1 MPITPFLDG
10 EHFDAEA
17 KRVMGVAF
25 ESTIAALR
33 LADRSDPVVGIVAQ
47 KIIDLA
53 KAGEHN
59 PDALCER
66 ALAELENAP
75 PRGTGDRPE
84 QQPSQIQREAG
95 TRIPGRPDLYS
106 CSC

>member
-10 EHFDAEA
+10 EHFDAET

-33 LADRSDPVVGIVAQ
+33 LPDLSADVGALFLQ
-47 KIIDLA
+47 KRIALA

-75 PRGTGDRPE
+75 PRGAGDRPE
-84 QQPSQIQREAG
+84 QQDLAQRFRCSNHFNRRRAG
-95 TRIPGRPDLYS
+95 SL
-106 CSC
+106 

>member
-10 EHFDAEA
+10 EHFDAET

-47 KIIDLA
+47 KIIDL
-53 KAGEHN
+53 
-59 PDALCER
+59 
-66 ALAELENAP
+66 
-75 PRGTGDRPE
+75 
-84 QQPSQIQREAG
+84 
-95 TRIPGRPDLYS
+95 YS